1 LHVELRLYASLRKYL
16 PGETPDGACQIEL
29 EEGATVRSLLARI
42 HIPADAP
49 KIVFLNGVH
58 ARGDEALKEGDRVGA
73 FPPVA
78 GG

>member
-1 LHVELRLYASLRKYL
+1 LRIELRLYASLRKYL
-16 PGETPDGACQIEL
+16 PGETPDGLCRVEV
-29 EEGATVRSLLARI
+29 EEGATIRSLFAQI

-49 KIVFLNGVH
+49 KIVFLNGIH
-58 ARGDEALKEGDRVGA
+58 AKGDEVLKEGDRVGA